1 MNERRGWTM
10 IELLVVIVVLG
21 VLSSL
26 AVLKYIDLTRTAM
39 TSRIVGEFVAV
50 RLAAYNY
57 EADNNNMWP
66 AEVGPGV
73 EPPELTPYLPAGFQ
87 FTNPNYMLDW
97 DNLGSG
103 GPYMIGISMTTTDAR
118 LMNAIVQTL
127 GSKAPYFVAGNT
139 LTYVLIDPNG
149 NY

>member
-1 MNERRGWTM
+1 MDKRRGWTM
-10 IELLVVIVVLG
+10 IELLVVIVVMG

-50 RLAAYNY
+50 RLAAYNF

-73 EPPELTPYLPAGFQ
+73 EPPELNPYLPAGFQ
-87 FTNPNYMLDW
+87 FINPSYTLDW
-97 DNLGSG
+97 DNLGTG
-103 GPYMIGISMTTTDAR
+103 GPYQIGISMRTTDAR
-118 LMNAIVQTL
+118 LMNAMVQTL
-127 GSKAPYFVAGNT
+127 GSGAPYFVVGNT
-139 LTYVLIDPNG
+139 LTYVLIDPSG

>member
-1 MNERRGWTM
+1 MDKRRGWTM
-10 IELLVVIVVLG
+10 IELLVVIVVMG

-39 TSRIVGEFVAV
+39 TSRIVGEFVTV

-66 AEVGPGV
+66 AEVGAGV
-73 EPPELTPYLPAGFQ
+73 EPPELTPYLPAGFK
-87 FTNPNYMLDW
+87 FNNPNYTLDW
-97 DNLGSG
+97 DNLGTG
-103 GPYMIGISMTTTDAR
+103 GPYQIGISMRTTDAR

-127 GSKAPYFVAGNT
+127 GSGAPYFVAGNT

>member
-1 MNERRGWTM
+1 MDKRRGWTM
-10 IELLVVIVVLG
+10 IELLVVIVVMG

-73 EPPELTPYLPAGFQ
+73 EPPELNPYLPAGFQ
-87 FTNPNYMLDW
+87 FNNPSYTLDW
-97 DNLGSG
+97 DNLGTG
-103 GPYMIGISMTTTDAR
+103 GPYQIGISMTTTDAR

-127 GSKAPYFVAGNT
+127 GSKAPYFVVGNT

>member
-1 MNERRGWTM
+1 MANRRGWTM
-10 IELLVVIVVLG
+10 IELLVVIVVMG

-39 TSRIVGEFVAV
+39 TSRIVSEFVAV

-66 AEVGPGV
+66 AEVGAGV
-73 EPPELTPYLPAGFQ
+73 EPPELTPYLPAGFL
-87 FTNPNYMLDW
+87 FNNPSYTLDW
-97 DNLGSG
+97 DNLGTG
-103 GPYMIGISMTTTDAR
+103 GPYQIGISMTTTDAR

-127 GSKAPYFVAGNT
+127 GSKAPYFVVGNT

>member
-1 MNERRGWTM
+1 MDKRHGWTM
-10 IELLVVIVVLG
+10 IELLVVIVVMG

-39 TSRIVGEFVAV
+39 TSRIVSEFVAV

-73 EPPELTPYLPAGFQ
+73 EPPELNPYLPAGFQ
-87 FTNPNYMLDW
+87 FNNPSYTLDW
-97 DNLGSG
+97 DNLGTG
-103 GPYMIGISMTTTDAR
+103 GPYQIGISMTTTDAR

-127 GSKAPYFVAGNT
+127 GSKAPYFVVGNT

>member
-1 MNERRGWTM
+1 
-10 IELLVVIVVLG
+10 VIVVMG

-26 AVLKYIDLTRTAM
+26 AVLKYIDLTRTAL

-50 RLAAYNY
+50 RLAAYNF

-73 EPPELTPYLPAGFQ
+73 EPPELNPSLPAGFQ
-87 FTNPNYMLDW
+87 FINPSYTLDW
-97 DNLGSG
+97 DNLGTG
-103 GPYMIGISMTTTDAR
+103 GPYQIGISMTTTDAR

-127 GSKAPYFVAGNT
+127 GSKAPYFVVGNT

>member
-1 MNERRGWTM
+1 MDKRRGWTM
-10 IELLVVIVVLG
+10 IELLVVIVVMG

-26 AVLKYIDLTRTAM
+26 AVLKYIDLTRTAL

-66 AEVGPGV
+66 AEVGAGV

-87 FTNPNYMLDW
+87 FNSPSYTLDW
-97 DNLGSG
+97 DNLGTG
-103 GPYMIGISMTTTDAR
+103 GPYQIGISMTTTDAR

-127 GSKAPYFVAGNT
+127 GSKAPYFVVGNT

>member
-1 MNERRGWTM
+1 MDKRRGWTM
-10 IELLVVIVVLG
+10 IELLVVIVVMG

-73 EPPELTPYLPAGFQ
+73 EPPELNPYLPAGFQ
-87 FTNPNYMLDW
+87 FNNPSYTLYW
-97 DNLGSG
+97 DNLGTG
-103 GPYMIGISMTTTDAR
+103 GPYQIGISMTTTDAR

-127 GSKAPYFVAGNT
+127 GSKAPYFVVGNT

>member
-1 MNERRGWTM
+1 MDKRRGWTM
-10 IELLVVIVVLG
+10 IELLVVIVVMG

-39 TSRIVGEFVAV
+39 TSRIVGEFVTV

-73 EPPELTPYLPAGFQ
+73 EPPELTPYLPGGFQ
-87 FTNPNYMLDW
+87 FINPNYTLDW
-97 DNLGSG
+97 DNLGTG
-103 GPYMIGISMTTTDAR
+103 GPYQIGISMRTTDAR

-127 GSKAPYFVAGNT
+127 GTGAPYFVVGNT